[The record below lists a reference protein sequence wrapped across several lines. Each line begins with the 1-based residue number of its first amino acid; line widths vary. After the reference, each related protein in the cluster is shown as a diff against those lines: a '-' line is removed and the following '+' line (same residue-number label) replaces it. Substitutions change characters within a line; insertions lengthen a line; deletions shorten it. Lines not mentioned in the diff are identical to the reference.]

1 MTTLQL
7 NAELYRQLSYI
18 ADDKN
23 LMQKVVNYVKRLTR
37 ERAVGKG
44 TDTHVVSDEDVL
56 NDLNH
61 ACKELKD
68 YRSGKIKL
76 QSADTLINE
85 L

>member
-56 NDLNH
+56 NDLDH

-68 YRSGKIKL
+68 YHSGKIKL